1 MSWREV
7 LKERAMNAIDKK
19 APYGIDIDLRK
30 YSWEVPESIV
40 VDNLK
45 ALPKPLLERSKA
57 MGVDVDERSV
67 SGTYFQL
74 DTSVIRTYVTERFRK
89 YGVYVM
95 SIEEA
100 LRKFSWARDYYWRAI
115 PVDLDK
121 YTAITE
127 LYGRHGYFIY
137 VPPGIKVHE
146 PLQACLFIHR
156 EGTAQAVH
164 NIVIVDEGAELN
176 LMTACAALPT
186 RAIHIGVSEFYV
198 KRNAKLTFTM
208 VHYWGPTH
216 HVRPRATAIVED
228 GGSFINYYI
237 HMAPVRS
244 LQMFP
249 TAILKGANAQ
259 AYLTTILIGGRNA
272 HIDVGGRIV
281 FKGPNTRGEVASRS
295 LIKDNA
301 HVIMRGELIGETLSR
316 GHIDCK
322 GLLLS
327 PKAIGEA
334 IPILKSI
341 NESAELTHEAAI
353 GRISRDELEYLMT
366 KGFTEDEAVSLIV
379 RGFLEVGIERLPSTL
394 RRYVSNVLDV
404 ITKYAKG

>member
-1 MSWREV
+1 MNWREI
-7 LKERAMNAIDKK
+7 LKERAKKALNKK
-19 APYGIDIDLRK
+19 APYGTDIVLSN
-30 YSWEVPESIV
+30 YSWKVSESV
-40 VDNLK
+40 VIDSLK

-57 MGVDVDERSV
+57 MGVDVDEKSV
-67 SGTYFQL
+67 SGTYLQL
-74 DTSVIRTYVTERFRK
+74 DTNVLRTYVTEKFKK

-95 SIEEA
+95 SVEDAIK
-100 LRKFSWARDYYWRAI
+100 KFDWVRNHYWKAI

-137 VPPGIKVHE
+137 VPPGVKVRE

-164 NIVIVDEGAELN
+164 NIIVVDEDAELN

-186 RAIHIGVSEFYV
+186 RAIHIGVSEFYI

-216 HVRPRATAIVED
+216 HVRPRATAIVEE
-228 GGSFINYYI
+228 GGLFINYYVHI
-237 HMAPVRS
+237 APVKS

-259 AYLTTILIGGRNA
+259 AYLTTILVGSKDA
-272 HIDVGGRIV
+272 HIDVGGRII
-281 FKGPNTRGEVASRS
+281 FKGADTRGEIASRS
-295 LIKDNA
+295 LIRDNA
-301 HVIMRGELIGETLSR
+301 HVIMRGELIGGTQSR

-334 IPILKSI
+334 IPVLKSI

-353 GRISRDELEYLMT
+353 GRISRDELEYLMS
-366 KGFTEDEAVSLIV
+366 KGFTEEEAVSLIV
-379 RGFLEVGIERLPSTL
+379 RGFLEVGIERLPLQL
-394 RRYVSNVLDV
+394 RKYVSNVLDI